1 MAITGS
7 STLDAIF
14 LGGFTKTISGLAN
27 TYFPT
32 PVYTAVIA
40 RMNTDTNIYAW
51 RVALAADSE
60 PNLQIVHALSL

>member
-14 LGGFTKTISGLAN
+14 LGGFTKTVSGLAN

-32 PVYTAVIA
+32 PTYTAVLA
-40 RMNTDTNIYAW
+40 RINTDTNIYAW
-51 RVALAADSE
+51 RVALASNDE
-60 PNLQIVHALSL
+60 PNL